1 MYDARYFNIAWYSNA
16 LAKTHFFILQ
26 QKPVIYSLPW
36 APCDHGCCN
45 PKGCFCVGVE
55 TTGTFGCEN
64 GTLPHTNMIL
74 IWEWWT
80 TSGFWCML
88 FSDVFGVWRYTKVE
102 VENVHNTKSCHWMC
116 HVSPFSGGAPSD
128 DVLQR
133 VISCWNRRMS
143 SDVWGHD
150 MSRWYGVIQC
160 GFPNDPDPHAM
171 C

>member
-74 IWEWWT
+74 IWNDEQPV
-80 TSGFWCML
+80 
-88 FSDVFGVWRYTKVE
+88 DFGVCYFQTCLVFEDTPKSKWKMFTTPNPVIGCVMSVPSRVVHQVTTCYREWFLVE
-102 VENVHNTKSCHWMC
+102 IAGCRQMYEVTTCHD
-116 HVSPFSGGAPSD
+116 GTE
-128 DVLQR
+128 
-133 VISCWNRRMS
+133 
-143 SDVWGHD
+143 
-150 MSRWYGVIQC
+150 
-160 GFPNDPDPHAM
+160 
-171 C
+171 